1 EHGKGIKIAIQ
12 IERLPKFRNRLGQLP
27 FGLSH
32 TAKIIMR
39 QEKARIDLQ
48 GFTRLRFR
56 FIEPVRGRISPR
68 QIRID
73 DDRERIELGGAFPFR
88 DRLVETTERKMSEP
102 EPMMRRGVVRL

>member
-1 EHGKGIKIAIQ
+1 KIAIQ

-39 QEKARIDLQ
+39 QEKARTELQ
-48 GFTRLRFR
+48 GFARLRLR
-56 FIEPVRGRISPR
+56 FIEPVRRRISPR

-73 DDRERIELGGAFPFR
+73 DDRERIELGCAFPFR
-88 DRLVETTERKMSEP
+88 DCLVEMAEREVTEP
-102 EPMMRRGVVRL
+102 EP